1 MRIGYARVSTPEPS
15 LDLQRDALSPAGCE
29 RLFSDPASGAKTRRP
44 GRGPAGADDQRPAGI
59 GPRPAGGGAGER
71 RGVTGRPPPQE
82 GRRWPGAR
90 WRRALSALARRLAV
104 WVGLAALASLAGRFG
119 AQCWRVDLAA
129 HFSVYYLLLAA
140 WAAPVLLAAGRRG
153 SAGLAIAVILLNA
166 GVLQPV
172 RPAPAGACA
181 APLTVLQANV
191 QGSATTADQFAAWW
205 AQQRLDADVVAL
217 LEAPPAWEP
226 WLRARRPAYP
236 VQGGVLRDDPFS
248 LWVLSRPPGVLTVE
262 TAAGG
267 IPWVRLALAG
277 AADRPPLEVLILHPP
292 PPLDRELSRQ
302 RNQQLATILAA
313 GHGRRLAVGDFNLT
327 PGSPWNRREPA
338 ASGERPMAGRR
349 SRPAAGGDLAGLAT
363 WVSAGVTVAARR
375 VLPRG
380 GLPSDHR
387 AVWSAVCVE

>member
-1 MRIGYARVSTPEPS
+1 MG
-15 LDLQRDALSPAGCE
+15 Q
-29 RLFSDPASGAKTRRP
+29 
-44 GRGPAGADDQRPAGI
+44 
-59 GPRPAGGGAGER
+59 
-71 RGVTGRPPPQE
+71 PPPQE

-140 WAAPVLLAAGRRG
+140 LATPVLLAAGRRG

-166 GVLQPV
+166 WVLQPV

-205 AQQRLDADVVAL
+205 AQQGLDAEVLAL
-217 LEAPPAWEP
+217 LEAPPDWEP
-226 WLRARRPAYP
+226 WLRAQRLAYP
-236 VQGGVLRDDPFS
+236 VQGGVLRDDPFG

-277 AADRPPLEVLILHPP
+277 SASRPPLEVLVLHPP
-292 PPLDRELSRQ
+292 PPMNRELSRQ
-302 RNQQLATILAA
+302 RNQQLATILAP
-313 GHGRRLAVGDFNLT
+313 GPGRRLAVGDFNLT
-327 PGSPWNRREPA
+327 PGSPWNRRFLEHGRWRDAGAGLPPA
-338 ASGERPMAGRR
+338 GTW
-349 SRPAAGGDLAGLAT
+349 PALLPAGLALPIDRT